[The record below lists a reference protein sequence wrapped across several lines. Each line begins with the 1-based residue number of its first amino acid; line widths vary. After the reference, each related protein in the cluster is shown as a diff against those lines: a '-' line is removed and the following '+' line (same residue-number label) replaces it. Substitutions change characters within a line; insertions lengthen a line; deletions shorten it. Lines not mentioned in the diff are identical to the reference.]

1 MAKKVLLIEDEEI
14 ILKLLQKKLIDEDYN
29 VLIARNGEQGLK
41 MIKKIKPD
49 IILLDII
56 MPKMNGFEVMEEISK
71 DSSIKKIPIII
82 ISNSGQET
90 ELSRAKELG
99 ANDWLVK
106 TEFNPQEVI
115 KKVIKQIGK

>member
-115 KKVIKQIGK
+115 KR